1 MDAWQKLKTFI
12 YRSLFLNK
20 DFIFDKIS
28 VLVFSAF
35 TNAIPS
41 YMYCEAIKHLLVLLF
56 TENISTIFDVIYYKT
71 IFWSNKYLKNLKY
84 IFCIFHYCDWSGYIC
99 EGVKLYTCTGIYF
112 YKIIFLKRFCY
123 QDFSSC
129 LTFCL

>member
-1 MDAWQKLKTFI
+1 LDAWQKPQTFI

-41 YMYCEAIKHLLVLLF
+41 YMYCEAIKHLLILLF
-56 TENISTIFDVIYYKT
+56 TENISTIFDNFYYQT
-71 IFWSNKYLKNLKY
+71 WY
-84 IFCIFHYCDWSGYIC
+84 I
-99 EGVKLYTCTGIYF
+99 
-112 YKIIFLKRFCY
+112 
-123 QDFSSC
+123 
-129 LTFCL
+129 